1 MAYAFNDDKSKVEV
15 YTKEE
20 AYSKEEIII
29 STEPAPE
36 TGNPNTIY
44 IQIVE
49 E

>member
-15 YTKEE
+15 YT
-20 AYSKEEIII
+20 KEEIII